1 MEKHDSLVYIRLQVQ
16 TSHYWQP
23 FFFLGERAWETFIA
37 PVTVGA
43 GAIKEQ
49 MSGVAHL
56 IEDGVYKAGVVGS
69 FPTWDQ
75 YKNERTF

>member
-1 MEKHDSLVYIRLQVQ
+1 M
-16 TSHYWQP
+16 
-23 FFFLGERAWETFIA
+23 
-37 PVTVGA
+37 TVGA